1 MENDKKVDIS
11 TKIRHYFLFSKLAT
25 KECNIPDQGRERLR
39 RSLVAFLITL
49 AMLKTQHSA
58 QITGC
63 LCQRAPLRRKTCLL
77 RSCSAASFSL
87 RHTFTKGIKK
97 WCLDV
102 TANYR
107 NQEKQ

>member
-1 MENDKKVDIS
+1 MENAKKVDIP
-11 TKIRHYFLFSKLAT
+11 TKIRHYFLFSKLQLRS
-25 KECNIPDQGRERLR
+25 NIPDQGRERLR

-77 RSCSAASFSL
+77 CSCSAASFSL